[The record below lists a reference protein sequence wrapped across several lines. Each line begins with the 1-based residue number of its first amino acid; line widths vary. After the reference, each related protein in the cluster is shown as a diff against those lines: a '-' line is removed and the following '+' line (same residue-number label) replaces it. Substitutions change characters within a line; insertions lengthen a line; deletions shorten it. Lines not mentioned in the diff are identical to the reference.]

1 MKNVSVVK
9 IQNKGIS
16 NQGKMFCCI
25 KPERWNRVQPHNV
38 EQIHWNLC
46 LTSRPVVYMRQFSAM
61 AKEDQIMLLLMLLSG
76 FPLLFS

>member
-1 MKNVSVVK
+1 MCELLKLEIKELAIREN
-9 IQNKGIS
+9 
-16 NQGKMFCCI
+16 MFCCI